1 MAIIIWKKILDSEL
15 ILDFAK
21 KEFDFIILMKFR
33 TKGLKLKK
41 KYKKNHFFIL
51 IKGAFKFG
59 PYRNILY
66 SHRIFLIFILLFY
79 IMLIKVFWFLNNL
92 V

>member
-41 KYKKNHFFIL
+41 NTKKSFFYFN
-51 IKGAFKFG
+51 KRCFQVW
-59 PYRNILY
+59 PV
-66 SHRIFLIFILLFY
+66 S
-79 IMLIKVFWFLNNL
+79 
-92 V
+92 